1 MIGKDSRVK
10 VTRGILAGRQ
20 GTVLQDM
27 GTTGFTFA
35 KGEPWVRVK
44 LDGAELPVLFV
55 TFDLK
60 EILPAAG
67 FGAGHPTKGS

>member
-1 MIGKDSRVK
+1 
-10 VTRGILAGRQ
+10 
-20 GTVLQDM
+20 M

-60 EILPAAG
+60 EILPAGG
-67 FGAGHPTKGS
+67 FGGGDPTKRS

>member
-1 MIGKDSRVK
+1 MIRKDSRVK
-10 VTRGILAGRQ
+10 ITRGILAGSQ
-20 GTVLQDM
+20 GTVLQDVRSS
-27 GTTGFTFA
+27 GFTFA
-35 KGEPWVRVK
+35 RGEPWVQVK

-67 FGAGHPTKGS
+67 FGTGHPTKGT

>member
-1 MIGKDSRVK
+1 MIGKDSRVRI
-10 VTRGILAGRQ
+10 TRGNSAGRH

-27 GTTGFTFA
+27 GSAVFTFA
-35 KGEPWVRVK
+35 RGEPWVRVK

-67 FGAGHPTKGS
+67 FGSAPPVAGT